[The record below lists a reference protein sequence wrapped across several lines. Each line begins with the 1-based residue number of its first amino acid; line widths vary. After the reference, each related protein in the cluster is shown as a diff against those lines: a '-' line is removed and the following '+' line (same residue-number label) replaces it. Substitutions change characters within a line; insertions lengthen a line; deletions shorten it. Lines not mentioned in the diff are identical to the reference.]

1 MHTDR
6 LLRRLSYLLIGI
18 CLTLLIGTVGFTVIE
33 DYDAFNAFYMTL
45 TTMTTVGYGEIKPL
59 SRAGRLFNSFVILI
73 GVSTMFF
80 AIGAMTQ
87 TIIELELGAYFGKR
101 RIKRMID
108 KLENHYIVC
117 GLGRVGR
124 GTARE
129 LQRSGAPFVVIDRSE
144 ERVESA
150 IKAGMLAVLADASSD
165 ESLRDAGV
173 ERARGLVAALATDAD
188 NLFVILSARA
198 LNPKLVLAARAVE
211 DEAEQKM
218 RRAGA
223 DIVFAP
229 YAVTGHRLA
238 QAMVRPHVHQ
248 FLEFTTHNLGGLNV
262 GIEQVRV
269 SDRSEFES
277 KTLQEMQLRRETG
290 VIVLA
295 IRKADG
301 KMIFNPPAD
310 AAVERSDHLIVMG
323 EPNNLRKLEALLT

>member
-1 MHTDR
+1 MHINR

-18 CLTLLIGTVGFTVIE
+18 CLTLLIGTVGFTTIE
-33 DYDAFNAFYMTL
+33 DYDPFNAFYMTL
-45 TTMTTVGYGEIKPL
+45 TTMTTVGYGEIKAL
-59 SRAGRLFNSFVILI
+59 SRAGRVFNSFVILI

-87 TIIELELGAYFGKR
+87 TIIELELGAFFGKR

-117 GLGRVGR
+117 GFGRVGR

-129 LQRSGAPFVVIDRSE
+129 LQRSGALFVVVDRSGD
-144 ERVESA
+144 RVEAA
-150 IKAGMLAVLADASSD
+150 IKSGMLAVQADASQD
-165 ESLRDAGV
+165 ESLREVGI

-198 LNPKLVLAARAVE
+198 LNPKVFLAARAVE

-248 FLEFTTHNLGGLNV
+248 FLEFTTQNLGLNV

-269 SDRSEFES
+269 SDRGEFVS
-277 KTLQEMQLRRETG
+277 KSLQEMQIRRELG

-323 EPNNLRKLEALLT
+323 EPDNLRKLETLLT